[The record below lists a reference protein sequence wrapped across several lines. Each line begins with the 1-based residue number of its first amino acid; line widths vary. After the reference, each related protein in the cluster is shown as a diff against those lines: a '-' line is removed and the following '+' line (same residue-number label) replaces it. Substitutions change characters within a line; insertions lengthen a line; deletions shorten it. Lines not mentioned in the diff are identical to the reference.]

1 MIMICFIISGVF
13 MLISLIFAILF
24 KCLGMKAVVFLPKYR
39 KIPKDKLEEY
49 CFERIVEDASDV
61 CITGIF
67 FWLIA
72 ACLVFSS
79 VVLYFFL
86 LAGFVVWLGF
96 VFYETPEQLYDTYRR
111 VGYTN

>member
-1 MIMICFIISGVF
+1 

-49 CFERIVEDASDV
+49 CFEKIVDDASDV

-79 VVLYFFL
+79 VVLYFFV
-86 LAGFVVWLGF
+86 LAGFFVWIGF
-96 VFYETPEQLYDTYRR
+96 VLYETPEQLYDTYRR